1 LLNKEINNLKI
12 QISQQNNTIN
22 ALNKKNSMLNTD
34 NIELNKN
41 TNINNKSQNDLLLI
55 KEIQNE
61 NIALK
66 TEIKSLNT

>member
-1 LLNKEINNLKI
+1 
-12 QISQQNNTIN
+12 
-22 ALNKKNSMLNTD
+22 MLNTD

-55 KEIQNE
+55 KEIENE